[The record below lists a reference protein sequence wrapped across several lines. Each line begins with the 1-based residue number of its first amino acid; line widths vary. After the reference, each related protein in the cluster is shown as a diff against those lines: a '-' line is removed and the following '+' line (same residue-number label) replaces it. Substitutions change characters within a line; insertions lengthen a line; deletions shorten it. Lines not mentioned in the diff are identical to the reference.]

1 MAGLRAAGDGKRSMS
16 ERPKAII
23 VGAGGHAKVV
33 IDLIRAAG
41 VYDLV
46 GLIDAKR
53 DEARRVNGA
62 PVVGGDDD
70 LPRLRAEGVTHAHVA
85 IGDNRR
91 RLEIGRRLASL
102 GFTLANAVSPG
113 AIISPSVVLGQGIA
127 VMAGAVINADS
138 ALEDL
143 CILNTRASLD
153 HDGRIGE
160 GAHVA
165 PGCAL
170 AGNVSIGRLAF
181 LGVGTSVIPG
191 VAIGEETVIGAGA
204 CVVRSVPPRSK
215 AVGVP
220 ARIIA

>member
-1 MAGLRAAGDGKRSMS
+1 MS

-23 VGAGGHAKVV
+23 IGAGGHAKVV

-41 VYDLV
+41 IYDLI

-53 DEARRVNGA
+53 DDARRVNGA
-62 PVVGGDDD
+62 PVIGGDED
-70 LPRLRAEGVTHAHVA
+70 LTRLRSEGVAHAHVA

-91 RLEIGRRLASL
+91 RFDIGRRLASM
-102 GFTLANAVSPG
+102 GFTLANA
-113 AIISPSVVLGQGIA
+113 ISPAATIAPSVALGRGIA
-127 VMAGAVINADS
+127 VMAGAVVNADS
-138 ALEDL
+138 ALDDL

-153 HDGRIGE
+153 HDGSIGE

-204 CVVRSVPPRSK
+204 CVVRSIPPRSK